1 MAERAE
7 SDAASDSGG
16 RTPQQTYKH
25 WSAQLE
31 LAHKDHK
38 GFIDAGRNVIQRYKS
53 CKDKAA
59 KKGGKRLNILYS
71 NTEHLRSA
79 LYGKSAVPDVRRR
92 FGQEDKVG
100 TQAAEIIEKA
110 LVYCQET
117 YDSDRPIELAI
128 LDYLLPGRGTVRV
141 EYEPVLSG
149 PEGSEQISEQHL
161 RETYVFWE
169 DFRVSPART
178 WSDVMKDGAV
188 FFRHT
193 MDRQDLRDN
202 FEAHL
207 GSKVED
213 VPLNWQPEM
222 AERREIPDS
231 MKKAEV
237 WEIWDA
243 ATKKRYWIVPGFP
256 EPLRIDDDPLGLEG
270 FFPLPEPP
278 AYYQT
283 TDTVIPEP
291 EFHVYMDQADDLD
304 EIVARISKL
313 TKALKRRG
321 VYDQSVK
328 ELSRLANAGDN
339 QFIPVENYAALAT
352 KGGLAAAFQSEDL
365 SVIAQVL
372 LQLYQQR
379 DMLVAQIWEIVGIG
393 DIQRG
398 SSDPNET
405 LGAQQLKAQFGG
417 QRMMRRQ
424 RTIQKWVRD
433 LLKIKAEILA
443 EHFEPQI
450 LMQMTG
456 VFPDPADPE
465 SAQVIEQAFQLLKSD
480 KMRGYRIDIET
491 DSTVFEDAESE
502 KKSVSEA
509 LGAITQFM
517 ATWGPMVQQ
526 QPELGPLAFE
536 LLKFGLKGFKATRAI
551 EDAIEDAAR
560 KLEEMA
566 QQPKPPSPEEAKLQA
581 EQAKMEGE
589 MQFKQADAQIKAQSE
604 QQRLVFEQQKH
615 EQEMAFKREEHE
627 MTMGLEREK
636 MAMEQ
641 ASRAQDFEFKQAEAS
656 QNREFKSQEMAQ
668 TREMHDQTLQHQ
680 TDERELNDTRER
692 EKVGLPANPNRQVK
706 DSLAQVLQTVMQAQE
721 AITASAQEQ
730 REASEAQMKAAA
742 AQQQM
747 AQALI
752 ENIAALSKDVRAPRR
767 RTPVRDEKSGRI
779 LYAEDRMVQ

>member
-16 RTPQQTYKH
+16 RTPQQIYKH
-25 WSAQLE
+25 WSAQLD
-31 LAHKDHK
+31 LAQKDHK
-38 GFIDAGRNVIQRYKS
+38 PFIDAGRKVIQRYKS
-53 CKDKAA
+53 CKDKAVN
-59 KKGGKRLNILYS
+59 KGGKRLNILYS
-71 NTEHLRSA
+71 NTEHLRAA

-100 TQAAEIIEKA
+100 TQAAEIVEKA

-128 LDYLLPGRGTVRV
+128 LDYLLPGRGVVRI

-149 PEGSEQISEQHL
+149 PEGQEQITEQHL

-178 WSDVMKDGAV
+178 WADVKKDGWVA
-188 FFRHT
+188 FRHT
-193 MDRQDLRDN
+193 MSRADLLEN
-202 FEAHL
+202 FPDVA
-207 GSKVED
+207 D
-213 VPLNWQPEM
+213 AVPLNWQPDM
-222 AERREIPDS
+222 GDRASRDIPDS

-243 ATKKRYWIVPGFP
+243 ASKGRVWIVQGFDK
-256 EPLRIDDDPLGLEG
+256 PLREDEDPLGLED

-398 SSDPNET
+398 ASDPNET

-456 VFPDPADPE
+456 VQPDPTDPE
-465 SAQVIEQAFQLLKSD
+465 SAQIIQGAFELLRHD
-480 KMRGYRIDIET
+480 KMRGYRIDVET
-491 DSTVFEDAESE
+491 DSTVFEDAEAE

-627 MTMGLEREK
+627 MTMSLERER
-636 MAMEQ
+636 MAMDQ
-641 ASRAQDFEFKQAEAS
+641 ASRAQEFEFKQAEAS

-668 TREMHDQTLQHQ
+668 TREMHDQTLQHSA
-680 TDERELNDTRER
+680 DERETRDALDR
-692 EKVGLPANPNRQVK
+692 DKAGLPANPNRSVK
-706 DSLAQVLQTVMQAQE
+706 SSMEQVLQALTGAVQA
-721 AITASAQEQ
+721 ISEQ
-730 REASEAQMKAAA
+730 SEQS
-742 AQQQM
+742 QQM
-747 AQALI
+747 MQVVAQSSDRVADAVAKL
-752 ENIAALSKDVRAPRR
+752 AAPRKR
-767 RTPVRDEKSGRI
+767 VAVRGADGRI
-779 LYAEDRMVQ
+779 AEAHDMPMQ

>member
-25 WSAQLE
+25 WSAQLD
-31 LAHKDHK
+31 LAQKDHK
-38 GFIDAGRNVIQRYKS
+38 PFIDAGRKVIQRYKS
-53 CKDKAA
+53 CKDKATN
-59 KKGGKRLNILYS
+59 KGGKRLNILYS
-71 NTEHLRSA
+71 NTEHLRAA

-117 YDSDRPIELAI
+117 YDSDRPIELAL
-128 LDYLLPGRGTVRV
+128 LDYLLPGRGVVRV

-149 PEGSEQISEQHL
+149 PEGAEQISEQHL

-178 WSDVMKDGAV
+178 WADVQKDGWVA
-188 FFRHT
+188 FRHT
-193 MDRQDLRDN
+193 MSRADLREN
-202 FEAHL
+202 FPDDAD
-207 GSKVED
+207 D
-213 VPLNWQPEM
+213 VPLNWQPDM
-222 AERREIPDS
+222 ADRSSRDIPDS

-243 ATKKRYWIVPGFP
+243 ATKGRVWIVQGFDK
-256 EPLRIDDDPLGLEG
+256 PLREDEDPLGLEG

-398 SSDPNET
+398 ASDPNET

-456 VFPDPADPE
+456 VQPDPNDPD
-465 SAQVIEQAFQLLKSD
+465 SAQVIQGAFELLRQD

-517 ATWGPMVQQ
+517 GTWGPMVQQ

-566 QQPKPPSPEEAKLQA
+566 QQPKPPTPEEQKAQLEAQKLEQKAQADAAKAQADQEAKLADAQLQAAIAQQEMEQERQKHQLEMEQA
-581 EQAKMEGE
+581 EQKHAQE
-589 MQFKQADAQIKAQSE
+589 MQQ
-604 QQRLVFEQQKH
+604 
-615 EQEMAFKREEHE
+615 
-627 MTMGLEREK
+627 
-636 MAMEQ
+636 
-641 ASRAQDFEFKQAEAS
+641 AQDD
-656 QNREFKSQEMAQ
+656 REFKRQCHDDQMALNRDKMNQ
-668 TREMHDQTLQHQ
+668 DREMHDQTLQHSSE
-680 TDERELNDTRER
+680 ERETKDALER
-692 EKVGLPANPNRQVK
+692 DKVGLPANPNRQVK
-706 DSLAQVLQTVMQAQE
+706 DSMQQVLQALTGVVQA
-721 AITASAQEQ
+721 ISEQ
-730 REASEAQMKAAA
+730 SEQS
-742 AQQQM
+742 QQM
-747 AQALI
+747 MQVVAQSSDRVADAVAKL
-752 ENIAALSKDVRAPRR
+752 AAPRKR
-767 RTPVRDEKSGRI
+767 VAVRGQDGRI
-779 LYAEDRMVQ
+779 AEAHDMPMQ